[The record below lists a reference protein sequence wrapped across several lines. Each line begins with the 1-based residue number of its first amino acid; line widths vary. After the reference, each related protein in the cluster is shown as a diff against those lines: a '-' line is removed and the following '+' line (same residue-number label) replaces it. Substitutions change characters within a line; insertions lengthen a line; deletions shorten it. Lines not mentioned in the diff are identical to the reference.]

1 MSSYGT
7 TITLLEMVLW
17 IGIATIAA
25 IGNAGIPMGCYFL
38 TSSLLVAMD
47 YPLTIMGIILPFY
60 ALIDMLET
68 ALNIWSDSCVAAAVD
83 KSVGKT
89 ISLDTVL

>member
-1 MSSYGT
+1 
-7 TITLLEMVLW
+7 
-17 IGIATIAA
+17 
-25 IGNAGIPMGCYFL
+25 
-38 TSSLLVAMD
+38 MD

-83 KSVGKT
+83 KSSV
-89 ISLDTVL
+89 TV